1 MTRVRCG
8 LRGTGSYHP
17 ERVLS
22 NEDLSAIVDTS
33 DEWITQRT
41 GIRERRILAD
51 DQTTSDMCIAAGRRA
66 LADAGIDG
74 SQIDLVVLGTVTPD
88 RRVPATACKIA
99 EALGCGHAPAFDMN
113 AGCSSFVYA
122 ATVAAQFLGSGQIRN
137 ALVIGADALSRITNY
152 EDRTSCILF
161 GDAAGAV
168 VLSAEDWFAELL
180 STTIESD
187 GSGYGVMYQ
196 IAGGAETPMTPE
208 NLAANEHKLV
218 IHGREVYRF
227 AVNRMVELVRGEMAK
242 NPDLELG
249 AVVPHQV
256 NLRII
261 ESARDK
267 LELPPERIYV
277 NIDRFGNTSSGSIPN
292 ALDEARKVG
301 FFEGRDG
308 QLVVMCAFGAG
319 LTWGSLALHWGAGK

>member
-8 LRGTGSYHP
+8 LRGTGSYSP
-17 ERVLS
+17 ERILT
-22 NEDLSAIVDTS
+22 NDDLSAMVDTS

-41 GIRERRILAD
+41 GIRERRILAE
-51 DQTTSDMCIAAGRRA
+51 DQSTSDMCIEAGRKA
-66 LADAGIDG
+66 LEDAGIDG
-74 SQIDLVVLGTVTPD
+74 SEIDLVILGTVTPD
-88 RRVPATACKIA
+88 RHVPATACKIA
-99 EALGCGHAPAFDMN
+99 EALGCGNAPAFDMN

-122 ATVAAQFLGSGQIRN
+122 SSVAAQFLGSGQVRN

-161 GDAAGAV
+161 GDAAGAAV
-168 VLSAEDWFAELL
+168 YSADTWFAELL

-187 GSGYGVMYQ
+187 GGGYGVMYQ
-196 IAGGAETPMTPE
+196 IAGGAENPMTPE

-242 NPDLELG
+242 NPELRLG

-267 LELPPERIYV
+267 LELPSERIYV

-292 ALDEARKVG
+292 ALDEARRVG
-301 FFEGRDG
+301 FFE
-308 QLVVMCAFGAG
+308 QLDDTLIVMCAFGAG
-319 LTWGSLALHWGAGK
+319 LTWGSLALHWGASR